1 MIIKAITVLFITVIM
16 LGGCSN
22 MTDEKQTPIKLTAI
36 PLPRSTAFSTQI
48 ASPTPEQFN
57 FFMLSPDGAKK
68 IQSNDWLTFDIIDIK
83 NSKTLWSFSYNRAK
97 FGKGIGY
104 LPEAGYVPFYWSQN
118 GEYIYVYAHQGR
130 DGGVKYWGDAFGAEE
145 GVARFNTDTGIMEE
159 VLPERDGGGYTFSIS
174 PDENSMVYTDQRE
187 TPIVLRRKDL
197 FTNVEITL
205 LTFDNIVLDVGDFV
219 WFPNMSKLIF
229 QTMGPNINDILLLDL
244 ASFDAEIIVREFK
257 EPINFV
263 KWETQS
269 TLLYKNWKGET
280 WLLDLDTR
288 TINPIGVATPNP

>member
-1 MIIKAITVLFITVIM
+1 
-16 LGGCSN
+16 
-22 MTDEKQTPIKLTAI
+22 
-36 PLPRSTAFSTQI
+36 
-48 ASPTPEQFN
+48 
-57 FFMLSPDGAKK
+57 
-68 IQSNDWLTFDIIDIK
+68 
-83 NSKTLWSFSYNRAK
+83 
-97 FGKGIGY
+97 
-104 LPEAGYVPFYWSQN
+104 
-118 GEYIYVYAHQGR
+118 
-130 DGGVKYWGDAFGAEE
+130 
-145 GVARFNTDTGIMEE
+145 MEE